1 MSTAEPI
8 APIAPPAPQRRLS
21 STTARQ
27 TPAHHQSQAEL
38 AMLAAIRA
46 GGSASCGNAT
56 AAGPAVPG
64 TAKRS
69 KMLVTAASKMTSPKK
84 VGKQGKAAKKERIAR
99 PMNSFM
105 VFAQETRKML
115 RETYPDTDNKEISRM
130 LGQKWKKLT
139 EDEKA
144 VYAEQAKQIAEQHK
158 IDHPEWKFVRAP
170 PRKGR
175 GKVAKAAAA
184 AAAVAYAETVTP
196 GRTKESATHSISNS
210 KQGTTS
216 TSNSESRMLGG
227 ATRTGNSGKTATLL
241 KRKVPPIVPGIELQS
256 GVTPISPTMLSPGIS
271 TTSPMAIEQLFRL
284 QTMQKQLLL
293 QQQHIR
299 SAAADTKPLPL
310 PLPLPPPSYVA
321 PPSIGSPNDTQP
333 SPGVFQRI
341 VGLGTSQLPS
351 YFDAMEAAGGSS
363 ASSHIS

>member
-8 APIAPPAPQRRLS
+8 APIAPPAPLRRLPS
-21 STTARQ
+21 ITARQ
-27 TPAHHQSQAEL
+27 TTAHHQSQAEL

-46 GGSASCGNAT
+46 GGSATCGNAT

-69 KMLVTAASKMTSPKK
+69 KMPVAASSKMISPKK
-84 VGKQGKAAKKERIAR
+84 VGKTGKSVKKERIAR

-115 RETYPDTDNKEISRM
+115 RETYPNTDNKEISKM

-175 GKVAKAAAA
+175 GKLAKAAAA
-184 AAAVAYAETVTP
+184 AASVAAEGAAAAAEANTH
-196 GRTKESATHSISNS
+196 GRTTESVRDSISIN
-210 KQGTTS
+210 KQGTS
-216 TSNSESRMLGG
+216 SVSNSESRMQGE
-227 ATRTGNSGKTATLL
+227 ATKTENAGKTASFLR
-241 KRKVPPIVPGIELQS
+241 RKVPPLIAGMDVQS
-256 GVTPISPTMLSPGIS
+256 GVTPISPTMLSPGMS
-271 TTSPMAIEQLFRL
+271 TTSPMALEQLFRL
-284 QTMQKQLLL
+284 QSMQKQLLL
-293 QQQHIR
+293 QQQHIQ
-299 SAAADTKPLPL
+299 SAAADDKP
-310 PLPLPPPSYVA
+310 PPPSYVA
-321 PPSIGSPNDTQP
+321 PPSIGSPNDIQP
-333 SPGVFQRI
+333 SPGLFPRI
-341 VGLGTSQLPS
+341 GALAMGQLPS
-351 YFDAMEAAGGSS
+351 YFDAMEAVGGSS
-363 ASSHIS
+363 ASNHLP